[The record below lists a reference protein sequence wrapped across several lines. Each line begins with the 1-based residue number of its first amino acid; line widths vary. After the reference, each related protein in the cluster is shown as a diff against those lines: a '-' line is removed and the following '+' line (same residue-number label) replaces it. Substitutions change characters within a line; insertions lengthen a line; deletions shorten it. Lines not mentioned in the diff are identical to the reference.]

1 MEMNTTKIGVV
12 KKLNPYSVHNFLMPL
27 WEKSIFHMV
36 LTPFTIYFFKFY
48 FITKKNRIM
57 LESFLKSSTN
67 QSLLYVI
74 IAFFLILVVYFTT
87 VQVLRRF
94 GKNPDNIIPRH
105 AFKKITFPL
114 FLILFSFLVRM
125 ESLRDVLGLHDY
137 TYGFRKTSTLM
148 FIFGT
153 TWLIL
158 NIIKIIKNRVV
169 EKYDIHTS
177 DNLKA
182 RKIRTQFNILER
194 IMVFVIII
202 LAIGIALMSFESI
215 REIGVSIF
223 ASAGVAGIIIGFSAQ
238 KMIGTILAG
247 IQIAITQ
254 PIKIDDVVIVDG
266 EWGRIEEI
274 TLTYVVIKIW
284 DKRRLVVP
292 STFFIE
298 KSFQNWTKTS
308 ADILGTVFLYTDY
321 NVPVDAI
328 RKELTRILE
337 STDLWDGEANNV
349 QVTDSKAN
357 YVEVRAMMSAKDSS
371 MAWDLRV
378 LVREKLIGF
387 LQQNYPESLARTRVY
402 MDQTEALEKTD

>member
-1 MEMNTTKIGVV
+1 MLDPILKNTA
-12 KKLNPYSVHNFLMPL
+12 NP
-27 WEKSIFHMV
+27 
-36 LTPFTIYFFKFY
+36 
-48 FITKKNRIM
+48 
-57 LESFLKSSTN
+57 
-67 QSLLYVI
+67 SLLYVI
-74 IAFFLILVVYFTT
+74 TALILILVVYFSI
-87 VQVLRRF
+87 VQILRKF
-94 GKNPDNIIPRH
+94 GKDPNYVIPKH
-105 AFKKITFPL
+105 AFKKVTFPL
-114 FLILFSFLVRM
+114 FVILFSFLVRM
-125 ESLRDVLGLHDY
+125 ESLRELLGLHDY
-137 TYGFRKTSTLM
+137 AYVFRKTSALM
-148 FIFGT
+148 FIFGA

-169 EKYDIHTS
+169 EKYDIHAS

-194 IMVFVIII
+194 IVVFVIII

-274 TLTYVVIKIW
+274 TLTYVVVKIW

-298 KSFQNWTKTS
+298 NSFQNWTKSS

-328 RKELTRILE
+328 RKELTRILK

-357 YVEVRAMMSAKDSS
+357 YVELRAMMSAKDSS
-371 MAWDLRV
+371 LAWELRV
-378 LVREKLIGF
+378 LVREQLIAF

-402 MDQTEALEKTD
+402 MNQPEALEKAG